1 MEEAVMSAWFRPKRY
16 GYGASPANW
25 KGWLAIALFVIL
37 AAAVGL
43 AMAGQPL
50 LMQLGA
56 LVVLLALF
64 ARIVWKKTEGDWR
77 WRWGSERK
85 EK

>member
-1 MEEAVMSAWFRPKRY
+1 MLGSGQSDMVTARALRIGRA
-16 GYGASPANW
+16 G
-25 KGWLAIALFVIL
+25 LAIALFVIL
-37 AAAVGL
+37 AAAVRL
-43 AMAGQPL
+43 AMAGGPL

-77 WRWGSERK
+77 WRWGSVRK